1 MSGTAVCV
9 LASGGVDSAILAWRL
24 TQDGSQVEPI
34 YVQAGMAWEETER
47 RWLERYLEAV
57 GSSLLRPVRTLAFPL
72 ADVYASHWSLGG
84 QGAPDYD
91 APDEAVYLPGRNV
104 ILVAKTAV
112 YCALNGIER
121 IAIGVLAG
129 NPFPDATDG
138 FFDGLAGALSAGLGC
153 PLRIERPFGAMHKV
167 DVVRLG
173 AHLPLHLTFSCV
185 QPVAESHCG
194 SCNKCAE
201 RQRGFREAGVPDQTV
216 YARLAP

>member
-1 MSGTAVCV
+1 MPQSKVCV
-9 LASGGVDSAILAWRL
+9 LASGGVDSAILAWQL
-24 TQDGSQVEPI
+24 TQDGSEVQPI

-47 RWLERYLEAV
+47 RWLERYLGAI
-57 GSSLLRPVRTLAFPL
+57 SSPLLRPVRTLAFPL
-72 ADVYASHWSLGG
+72 ADVYASHWSLEG
-84 QGAPDYD
+84 QGAPDYN
-91 APDEAVYLPGRNV
+91 APDEAAYLPGRNV

-138 FFDGLAGALSAGLGC
+138 FFDSMAGALSAGLGC
-153 PLRIERPFGAMHKV
+153 PLRIERPFGTMHKV

-185 QPVAESHCG
+185 QPVGESHCG

-201 RQRGFREAGVPDQTV
+201 RQRGFREAGVPDQTI